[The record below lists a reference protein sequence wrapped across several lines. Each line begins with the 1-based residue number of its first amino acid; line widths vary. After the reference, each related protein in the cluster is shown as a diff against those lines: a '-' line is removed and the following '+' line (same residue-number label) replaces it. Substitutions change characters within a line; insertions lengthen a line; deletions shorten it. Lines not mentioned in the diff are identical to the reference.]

1 MYSNDPYNQSGRLQY
16 HRFQPAGPPYQQYA
30 TYVTYQTHPHGSVAM
45 IPPSPTTPFDMQYGK
60 SMLPRQ
66 LLNGSPLVGSPLTP
80 FGGNGH
86 PHNSHNSHNSHN
98 NNQNGSH
105 HMYYYSNHGSTS
117 SSNINSNSHSNTNS
131 SRSSGSYGNSKD
143 NSRNVN
149 ANTSR
154 SSKSNRSMNKKDDDE
169 DEDDDDDEII
179 KDTHELL
186 LENELDDSKVEPCD
200 SIHRTDSN
208 ISLSILNN
216 SSKTTDVTK
225 KLYKVLEA
233 QQLINENEQGIN
245 DDQNNSPLSD
255 VKNSESND
263 NSEPS
268 NIKDQDDN
276 SNDDN
281 IFNKR
286 NGKLN
291 SNNEGSGN
299 NSNSNENNE
308 KTINNNNRS
317 FSSDEKIDQK
327 AVTHVKQIGTRS
339 IKIENLIG
347 SVTIKDL
354 LDILQFGPIEHC
366 KSEIIKLPKDKS
378 ILQSKA
384 EDNITAEP
392 KESQDTTNNKI
403 TGKENDITNN
413 DNDDDNDD
421 TASISSE
428 GIHENDLISITVA
441 FISSKTASKCFA
453 AIGSNIENYA
463 RVLDSPLLSVKPI
476 KSSPILPII
485 QQSIENDG
493 ATRAVCVSNIPAEMS
508 QEEVIMVFHQFGN
521 IETFNFHSKKGMA
534 LIYFTSISSAIK
546 AVEQLQILDSPL
558 SNCKVFYSTD
568 RNQNSSNP
576 PNTSSQKRLFSNN
589 DISISDGLSNSI
601 PNSNGLY
608 SLPST
613 SVSSPQN
620 QNATIFQ
627 SYNSNSSTIA
637 PPMTPI
643 AVQQHHHQSNS
654 QKYAYSA
661 LNSPS
666 SNNFFSFQPPT
677 HEMTYMKPYSNVIYS
692 NTSLPDLAP
701 MNLNHS
707 NHSKQHL
714 QNGYRNS
721 NIGNRTVF
729 LGSLHPDTTAEEVCN
744 NVRGG
749 MLEKI
754 RIFPERNICFI
765 TFIDPSAAAQFFAT
779 YTTEPITIHGR
790 RIKLGWGDHSGPL
803 NDKVA
808 QAVEEGGSRNVYIGV
823 ITDDG
828 DEDAEDNENDD
839 NLTEE
844 QLKEKAK
851 LLKEKRLLQE
861 LEITERVPDITTLR
875 RDFSVFGE
883 VEQINFFK
891 DGLCAFVNFYS
902 IHSAIKAVN
911 AFNGDDSSEVNASF
925 NNLYKIYK
933 ISFGKDRCG
942 NAPKSKKSR
951 KNKSRKRRDK
961 FSRNIG
967 DANFEDDGYLEDED
981 GATDIADDDEESIIK
996 TAKVFES
1003 IGITSKTL
1011 SEHNRLNESESKEE
1025 NICKLV
1031 NSPAP
1036 EKPETSNDVVEEDDE
1051 EEVEFITKDL
1061 SKSQISNDI
1070 PLSNEKVNQTRPRL
1084 NFKKSNALGITN
1096 NNYNNC
1102 NNQNS
1107 NNSSRKASFQTR
1119 KSSSNSD
1126 YNFYRNNNHSFSD
1139 SRRPPASPNVSG
1151 YYNLQQGQNSYSQL
1165 QNNMVTHM
1173 HYPQQVSSQPV
1184 YYYNAASTPVHQ
1196 QPTHY
1201 RSRQN
1206 SVHMMSPLVSK
1217 QGNIMTQHQHQ
1228 HQGQMDYYPPSLVNP
1243 ENDYASPMPPAVLM
1257 QDGYGANSM
1266 VYVSPVPNFYRDQ
1279 ANGYFEDD
1287 VDTRQYNGRKNNNY
1301 KRNGSKK
1308 FYQNKFNSK
1317 MSRSD
1322 IDVSNQI
1329 DVDAGIEDDLVSVT
1343 ESNVSYISGNNYY
1356 ASGQPKSG
1364 SKINHNNNIPSFD
1377 E

>member
-1 MYSNDPYNQSGRLQY
+1 MYSNDPYSQSGRVQY
-16 HRFQPAGPPYQQYA
+16 HRFQPSGAPYQQYS
-30 TYVTYQTHPHGSVAM
+30 TYVTYQTHPNGAVGM
-45 IPPSPTTPFDMQYGK
+45 INPSPTTPFDMQYGK

-66 LLNGSPLVGSPLTP
+66 LLNGSPLVASPVTP
-80 FGGNGH
+80 FGGNGN
-86 PHNSHNSHNSHN
+86 PHNSHNSYNSHNSHSSHNPQNSN
-98 NNQNGSH
+98 NNQNGAH
-105 HMYYYSNHGSTS
+105 NMYYYSNHGSTS
-117 SSNINSNSHSNTNS
+117 SSNININSHSNSNS
-131 SRSSGSYGNSKD
+131 SRSSGSYGILKD

-149 ANTSR
+149 ASTNRSSR
-154 SSKSNRSMNKKDDDE
+154 SNRTMNKKDDD
-169 DEDDDDDEII
+169 DAIII
-179 KDTHELL
+179 KDSTHELL
-186 LENELDDSKVEPCD
+186 LENQLDESKVEPCD

-208 ISLSILNN
+208 ISLSMLSN

-245 DDQNNSPLSD
+245 DEQKALSPSD
-255 VKNSESND
+255 VKNSKSND

-268 NIKDQDDN
+268 NF
-276 SNDDN
+276 NDDN
-281 IFNKR
+281 IFSKR
-286 NGKLN
+286 NRKLN
-291 SNNEGSGN
+291 STNEAN
-299 NSNSNENNE
+299 ANHINSNEN
-308 KTINNNNRS
+308 KDKAIINNNRAFASN
-317 FSSDEKIDQK
+317 EKIDQQ

-366 KSEIIKLPKDKS
+366 KSEIIKLPRNKS
-378 ILQSKA
+378 ISQAAATTTSDDGIATKSTELQDANS
-384 EDNITAEP
+384 EIIER
-392 KESQDTTNNKI
+392 
-403 TGKENDITNN
+403 ENDITSDDVDDNN
-413 DNDDDNDD
+413 DE

-428 GIHENDLISITVA
+428 GIHESVLISITVA

-453 AIGSNIENYA
+453 AIEANLENFA
-463 RVLDSPLLSVKPI
+463 SLLESPLLSVKPI
-476 KSSPILPII
+476 KSSSILPII
-485 QQSIENDG
+485 QESIENDG
-493 ATRAVCVSNIPAEMS
+493 ATRAVCVSNIPAEIS
-508 QEEVIMVFHQFGN
+508 QEEVFMVFHQFGN
-521 IETFNFHSKKGMA
+521 IETLNFHSKKGMA

-546 AVEQLQILDSPL
+546 AVEQLQILDNPL

-568 RNQNSSNP
+568 RNQNSLNP
-576 PNTSSQKRLFSNN
+576 PNTLSQKGLFSNN
-589 DISISDGLSNSI
+589 DISISDDLSNSI

-620 QNATIFQ
+620 HNATIFQ
-627 SYNSNSSTIA
+627 SYNSNSSTVA

-654 QKYAYSA
+654 QKYNYSA

-666 SNNFFSFQPPT
+666 SNNYFLFQPSA

-692 NTSLPDLAP
+692 NTSLPDLAA
-701 MNLNHS
+701 MNLDHS
-707 NHSKQHL
+707 NHSRQRL

-765 TFIDPSAAAQFFAT
+765 TFIDANDAAQFFAT

-803 NDKVA
+803 SDKVV

-828 DEDAEDNENDD
+828 AEDTEDNENDD

-844 QLKEKAK
+844 QLKEKTK

-861 LEITERVPDITTLR
+861 LEITDRVPDITTLR

-911 AFNGDDSSEVNASF
+911 AFNSDESSEVNASF
-925 NNLYKIYK
+925 NDLYKIYK
-933 ISFGKDRCG
+933 ISFGKDRCA

-951 KNKSRKRRDK
+951 KNKGRKRRDK

-981 GATDIADDDEESIIK
+981 GATDIADDDEESLIK

-1025 NICKLV
+1025 ITSKLAS
-1031 NSPAP
+1031 SPVLD
-1036 EKPETSNDVVEEDDE
+1036 KLETSNDIEDDDE
-1051 EEVEFITKDL
+1051 DEVEFITDDL

-1070 PLSNEKVNQTRPRL
+1070 PLTGEKTNHSRPRL
-1084 NFKKSNALGITN
+1084 NFKQSNALGITN
-1096 NNYNNC
+1096 NHYNNGS
-1102 NNQNS
+1102 NQNS
-1107 NNSSRKASFQTR
+1107 SSSSRKTSFQTR

-1126 YNFYRNNNHSFSD
+1126 YNLYRNNNHSFSD
-1139 SRRPPASPNVSG
+1139 SRRPPPSPSVST
-1151 YYNLQQGQNSYSQL
+1151 YYNLNQGQVSYPQL

-1173 HYPQQVSSQPV
+1173 HYQQQVPSQPV
-1184 YYYNAASTPVHQ
+1184 YYYNGTSTPVHQ

-1217 QGNIMTQHQHQ
+1217 QGNIMTPQ
-1228 HQGQMDYYPPSLVNP
+1228 HQGQMDYFPPQMINT
-1243 ENDYASPMPPAVLM
+1243 ENQYAAPMPPAVLM

-1266 VYVSPVPNFYRDQ
+1266 VYVSPVPNFFRDQ

-1301 KRNGSKK
+1301 KRNGGKK

-1322 IDVSNQI
+1322 IDVSNHV
-1329 DVDAGIEDDLVSVT
+1329 DVDAVIEDDLVSVT
-1343 ESNVSYISGNNYY
+1343 ESNVSYISGSNYY

-1364 SKINHNNNIPSFD
+1364 SEINHNNKINSYD